1 MSARFEEIDWRPTPM
16 GEISLR
22 RRRDPAS
29 GEDVYEVKLDDE
41 YLMSSLFTAGE
52 VELARLGLAALPD
65 APIDVAVGG
74 LGLGY
79 TARTA
84 LDDPRVRSLIV
95 VDALAEVIDWHRRG
109 LVPLGTG
116 LASDPRCRLVRGDF
130 FAMAAGTAAAG
141 GPVPADGAKA
151 GGPVSADGAKAGG
164 PVPADGAKADGAA
177 AGDPV
182 PADGAVAGDPV
193 SAGDPTPGAVAAPH
207 GLDPETPGRRFHAIL
222 LDVDHSPRHVLHPGH
237 AALYR
242 HAGLTAL
249 AELLYPGGVFALWS
263 NDPPDEEFGSVLA
276 EVFTETA
283 AHVVDFD
290 NPLQGGTA
298 ANTVYVAR
306 RRES

>member
-1 MSARFEEIDWRPTPM
+1 MSARFEEIDWRQTPM

-22 RRRDPAS
+22 RRRDPVS
-29 GEDVYEVKLDDE
+29 QEDVYEVKLGDE

-52 VELARLGLAALPD
+52 VELTRLGLAELPD
-65 APIDVAVGG
+65 GPLDVAVGG

-109 LVPLGTG
+109 LVPLGAG
-116 LASDPRCRLVRGDF
+116 LSSDPRCRLVRGDF
-130 FAMAAGTAAAG
+130 FAMVAGSAAAG
-141 GPVPADGAKA
+141 GPVPADG
-151 GGPVSADGAKAGG
+151 VDGVERDA
-164 PVPADGAKADGAA
+164 
-177 AGDPV
+177 
-182 PADGAVAGDPV
+182 PV
-193 SAGDPTPGAVAAPH
+193 SAGSTVGGTGAVPR
-207 GLDPETPGRRFHAIL
+207 GLDPETPDRRFHAIL

-237 AALYR
+237 ASLYR
-242 HAGLTAL
+242 PAGLTAL
-249 AELLYPGGVFALWS
+249 AELLHPGGVFALWS

-276 EVFTETA
+276 GVFAETA

-306 RRES
+306 RHNG

>member
-1 MSARFEEIDWRPTPM
+1 MSARFEEIDWRATPM

-22 RRRDPAS
+22 RRRDPVS
-29 GEDVYEVKLDDE
+29 GEDVYEVKLGDE

-52 VELARLGLAALPD
+52 VELARLGLAEPPD
-65 APIDVAVGG
+65 GPLDVAVGG

-109 LVPLGTG
+109 LVPLGAG
-116 LASDPRCRLVRGDF
+116 LASDPRCRLVRGVF
-130 FAMAAGTAAAG
+130 FAMAAGSAAAG
-141 GPVPADGAKA
+141 GPVPAGSTA
-151 GGPVSADGAKAGG
+151 GGAA
-164 PVPADGAKADGAA
+164 GAA
-177 AGDPV
+177 PR
-182 PADGAVAGDPV
+182 
-193 SAGDPTPGAVAAPH
+193 

-242 HAGLTAL
+242 PAGLTAL
-249 AELLYPGGVFALWS
+249 AELLHPGGVFALWS

-298 ANTVYVAR
+298 ANTVYIAR
-306 RRES
+306 RHDG